1 MCKKDSKKRKS
12 ESILLSSESPL
23 SFLLIPTAQVPCVIR
38 MVLHKPLARIQ
49 VPFSRSETYQHSEY
63 SLVRIM
69 NEMEKI
75 VTQSPSMYVP
85 VEKFKSRAQAATYLL
100 LPQLL
105 RPLRR
110 LVFPEKKHCLS
121 PWEERASS
129 SSASPRLH
137 LYSLSFN
144 SFEIPKIKLINHS
157 N

>member
-1 MCKKDSKKRKS
+1 MCEKDSKKRKS
-12 ESILLSSESPL
+12 ESILLSSKSPL
-23 SFLLIPTAQVPCVIR
+23 SFLLTPTAQVHCVIR

-63 SLVRIM
+63 SLIRIM

-75 VTQSPSMYVP
+75 VTQSPSKYVP

-110 LVFPEKKHCLS
+110 LVFPEKNI
-121 PWEERASS
+121 A
-129 SSASPRLH
+129 
-137 LYSLSFN
+137 
-144 SFEIPKIKLINHS
+144 
-157 N
+157 